1 MSKPYVP
8 KWSNV
13 IPLWSDERHP
23 VSVVNSETVPPE
35 TLKTNAPSVAKTSR
49 GVNPAA
55 ADCDGAI
62 AMYFSRQ
69 EPNPGSVANTEAV
82 PSQAT
87 ALMFSL
93 QNSLTSKRSG
103 TSGHAR
109 GKGDTRAKG

>member
-1 MSKPYVP
+1 

-23 VSVVNSETVPPE
+23 VSVVNSETVPSWI
-35 TLKTNAPSVAKTSR
+35 LKTIAPCVTKTSR

-69 EPNPGSVANTEAV
+69 EPNPGIVANNETV

-87 ALMFSL
+87 VSMLSV
-93 QNSLTSKRSG
+93 QYSLTNRSVREAA
-103 TSGHAR
+103 TPV
-109 GKGDTRAKG
+109 GKGTLVKKVGLAA